1 MLRKEC
7 NGQVMEYETT
17 EVPVT
22 VVPAKRLQNDA
33 EVLSNLTK
41 FTEPPLKEVRCV
53 KQSSISLGGGDA
65 SGRCFG
71 GYYFCL
77 MKPTLDMDNGRKA

>member
-1 MLRKEC
+1 MTPYLKGLHQTIDSWRPYTREDGWRMSRRVIDMLRKEC

-53 KQSSISLGGGDA
+53 
-65 SGRCFG
+65 
-71 GYYFCL
+71 
-77 MKPTLDMDNGRKA
+77 